1 LWLGQNQ
8 FRGYR
13 HHNLFKKMKK
23 TAVILINLV
32 VAIAAAQMPIRG
44 SFKLIDP
51 PEYSIDTM
59 TVKLVGVDANG
70 VSGIL
75 DYPTSQ
81 TDLQGVLD
89 AGSTAEDHTITL
101 TNSGSSLYSLTAY
114 DRFQIGN
121 FTIFRLGEIR
131 HQNPSLNTHITLQ
144 FENPVDESV
153 VTVPNQNGTMVLK
166 NATNNIVELHDNTN
180 LSTPQLTVRNISTG
194 DAGIGF
200 MAGTTGYT
208 LGVDNS
214 DGDKF
219 VLSVAPGSIPNI
231 GTNNRLVV
239 ESSGFQPFVIGG
251 SGAGYYTSATW
262 YTAITTNSIRIQS
275 SNNNFSQLTN
285 GSLIFQNGLENLTV
299 NKTIGITSTI
309 EESDIVLNL
318 ASGAKGTYLFP
329 DLGDVDTEDV
339 IVTQTTQQVQKAT
352 VTISPLELRECDI
365 APVVLIP
372 AQGPGTIINVIG
384 VTGYLDYNSAAYDFS
399 DHVFTRTGNNP
410 GWSVNQSEVN
420 VIADNYFTFSP
431 PTQSS
436 SSTGN
441 SPVVLTS
448 GGGAT
453 AGNSPIQIIV
463 TYTIDRYE

>member
-1 LWLGQNQ
+1 
-8 FRGYR
+8 
-13 HHNLFKKMKK
+13 MKK
-23 TAVILINLV
+23 TAVLLVNLV

-75 DYPTSQ
+75 DYPTLQS
-81 TDLQGVLD
+81 DLQGVLD
-89 AGSTAEDHTITL
+89 AGNIAEDQTITL

-166 NATNNIVELHDNTN
+166 NATNNIVELHDNTS

-200 MAGTTGYT
+200 MAGTTGYN

-285 GSLIFQNGLENLTV
+285 GFLIFQNGLENLTV
-299 NKTIGITSTI
+299 DKTIGITSTI
-309 EESDIVLNL
+309 EESDIVINL

-339 IVTQTTQQVQKAT
+339 IVTQTTQQVQKAKIT
-352 VTISPLELRECDI
+352 IPANDLKNCSSNPVTI
-365 APVVLIP
+365 IP
-372 AQGPGTIINVIG
+372 AQGARTVINILNA
-384 VTGYLDYNSAAYDFS
+384 TAYLEYGSEAYSFDG
-399 DHVFTRTGNNP
+399 DVFLRIGNNP
-410 GWSVNQSEVN
+410 SFTLDQTELN
-420 VIADNYFTFSP
+420 VIANNYMTFFA

-436 SSTGN
+436 SSANN
-441 SPVVLTS
+441 SAVVLTS
-448 GGGAT
+448 GSDSAT
-453 AGNSPIQIIV
+453 GDSPVTIVV
-463 TYTIDRYE
+463 TYTVDNYN

>member
-1 LWLGQNQ
+1 
-8 FRGYR
+8 
-13 HHNLFKKMKK
+13 MKK

-166 NATNNIVELHDNTN
+166 NATNNIVELFDDTS
-180 LSTPQLTVRNISTG
+180 LRTPQLIVKNIGSG
-194 DAGIGF
+194 DAGVGF
-200 MAGTTGYT
+200 STGSTGYNYT
-208 LGVDNS
+208 VGVDNS
-214 DGDKF
+214 DSDKF
-219 VLSVAPGSIPNI
+219 TISAAYGTQPNI
-231 GTNNRLVV
+231 GANNVFEIGPTINYSFALEDVGAGIFTNENWYNAITANNGFKSQTNNLNFGQLTH
-239 ESSGFQPFVIGG
+239 EYLLLSSGSNYLKLDKVNGIVSTLGN
-251 SGAGYYTSATW
+251 SKITISLNNGA
-262 YTAITTNSIRIQS
+262 
-275 SNNNFSQLTN
+275 
-285 GSLIFQNGLENLTV
+285 E
-299 NKTIGITSTI
+299 GI
-309 EESDIVLNL
+309 
-318 ASGAKGTYLFP
+318 YLLP
-329 DLGDVDTEDV
+329 DLGDGSNEDV

-365 APVVLIP
+365 APVILIP

-384 VTGYLDYNSAAYDFS
+384 VTGYLNYNSVAYDFS